1 MTFVGFIVNY
11 MLRINLNITIVDMI
25 VIREAP
31 ASTPLPALASNLT
44 NTTLAFNTTN
54 LAPLASAVSIRN
66 ISVRPERY
74 SWERQFLDWANVSE
88 YQFKCGVST
97 LLGRLYSL
105 ELKKVYART
114 LNDVFTLVISAKID
128 YKDTLTYYCFRFK
141 IYRTINTCLSV
152 CVFESLHPL
161 RIFY

>member
-54 LAPLASAVSIRN
+54 LAPLAPVVSIQN

-74 SWERQFLDWANVSE
+74 SWERQFLDWANVSKNG
-88 YQFKCGVST
+88 YQTG
-97 LLGRLYSL
+97 
-105 ELKKVYART
+105 
-114 LNDVFTLVISAKID
+114 I
-128 YKDTLTYYCFRFK
+128 LT
-141 IYRTINTCLSV
+141 V
-152 CVFESLHPL
+152 
-161 RIFY
+161 